1 MEVSADLL
9 DDFLHSIYEG
19 FDTANE
25 IEPKMW
31 RELQR
36 TMNEAAAEGLARGEY
51 QPRHNDRF
59 LDAMRHGNEVF
70 AAFKVHAMG
79 KAMAD
84 KLRDSNGNI
93 KPFEK
98 WSNDIRTIAS
108 HHTGAWLRTEYNTA
122 VLRAHAAADW
132 QEFIENKDIFPN
144 LRWMATTSPDA
155 EASHRS
161 YWEKKLTLPI
171 EHPFWE
177 KHHPQDRW
185 NCKCMLEATDDP
197 ATPVDVVEDMPT
209 PQPQRGL
216 DNNPGKDGHLINDTH
231 PYFPEKCAQ
240 CPYYKPRGVKNR
252 IRAVFVAHKKDC
264 FNCEYVNA
272 KLPDGYKQDE
282 EYKGRLL
289 ISNTADSKDLDSNI
303 KVSHSLLSSFP
314 DMKIKVRPHVQE
326 QGVSNPELEI
336 NGMVADNKMIKGE
349 KGITAAFQ
357 KAIKQGCQ
365 VVVIDLDARL
375 KKLNAFE
382 LAKYI
387 SWRKAD
393 FVEGTMK
400 ECYVVFNGKGIKITP
415 DTQDKVEIREA
426 LKQLGP

>member
-9 DDFLHSIYEG
+9 GDFLHTIYEG
-19 FDTANE
+19 FDTSDE

-31 RELQR
+31 RALQR

-84 KLRDSNGNI
+84 KLCDANGNI
-93 KPFEK
+93 KPFEQ
-98 WSNDIRTIAS
+98 WSNDVRTIAS

-132 QEFIENKDIFPN
+132 QEFVENRDIFPN
-144 LRWMATTSPDA
+144 LRWMPTTSPDA

-197 ATPVDVVEDMPT
+197 ATPADVVEDMPA

-231 PYFPEKCAQ
+231 PYFPQSCAKC
-240 CPYYKPRGVKNR
+240 PFHKPKGIGAKLRT
-252 IRAVFVAHKKDC
+252 VFSNQKKDC
-264 FNCEYVNA
+264 FNCRYIDKVLPTDHKGSITKYDKKEWEYT
-272 KLPDGYKQDE
+272 Y
-282 EYKGRLL
+282 
-289 ISNTADSKDLDSNI
+289 TSKNGFVVTQKERVKESEKSPQEKEKYEKEKNMC
-303 KVSHSLLSSFP
+303 KV
-314 DMKIKVRPHVQE
+314 I
-326 QGVSNPELEI
+326 
-336 NGMVADNKMIKGE
+336 ADNGHIVEHLSDKKESGQTYD
-349 KGITAAFQ
+349 ITIDGTPADLKCITGGAGNIVKYAT
-357 KAIKQGCQ
+357 KALRKQGG
-365 VVVIDLDARL
+365 
-375 KKLNAFE
+375 
-382 LAKYI
+382 
-387 SWRKAD
+387 KA
-393 FVEGTMK
+393 
-400 ECYVVFNGKGIKITP
+400 VVFQIPSHAQEYYKAFNDAKNKLEHEGKIYFYIAEEMILKEIK
-415 DTQDKVEIREA
+415 
-426 LKQLGP
+426 

>member
-9 DDFLHSIYEG
+9 GDFLHTIYEG
-19 FDTANE
+19 FDSSKE

-36 TMNEAAAEGLARGEY
+36 TMNEAAAEGLTRGEY

-98 WSNDIRTIAS
+98 WSNDVRTIAS

-144 LRWMATTSPDA
+144 LRWMPTTSPDA
-155 EASHRS
+155 EVSHRS

-231 PYFPEKCAQ
+231 PYFPENCAR

-252 IRAVFVAHKKDC
+252 IRAMFVAHKKDC
-264 FNCEYVNA
+264 FNCEYIDNV
-272 KLPDGYKQDE
+272 LPASSRTDLSKYGEKEWEHTYVSDNGAVVTQRERIIEAEQNKQE
-282 EYKGRLL
+282 KEKYTKEK
-289 ISNTADSKDLDSNI
+289 SMC
-303 KVSHSLLSSFP
+303 KVL
-314 DMKIKVRPHVQE
+314 
-326 QGVSNPELEI
+326 
-336 NGMVADNKMIKGE
+336 ADNGHVIEHLSDTKRTDGLTYD
-349 KGITAAFQ
+349 ITIDGMPADL
-357 KAIKQGCQ
+357 KQVDGGAGNI
-365 VVVIDLDARL
+365 V
-375 KKLNAFE
+375 
-382 LAKYI
+382 KYA
-387 SWRKAD
+387 RKALTRQGGKAVVFQLPSHEQKYYD
-393 FVEGTMK
+393 AINEVRRKVEGKIYFYFADEKVLK
-400 ECYVVFNGKGIKITP
+400 EIK
-415 DTQDKVEIREA
+415 
-426 LKQLGP
+426 

>member
-9 DDFLHSIYEG
+9 GDFLHTIYEG
-19 FDTANE
+19 FDTSKE

-31 RELQR
+31 RALQR
-36 TMNEAAAEGLARGEY
+36 AMNEAAAEGLARGDY

-59 LDAMRHGNEVF
+59 LNAMRHGNEVF

-79 KAMAD
+79 KAMAE
-84 KLRDSNGNI
+84 KLRDVGGNI
-93 KPFEK
+93 KPFEQ
-98 WSNDIRTIAS
+98 WSNDVRTIAS

-132 QEFIENKDIFPN
+132 QEFVENKDIFPN
-144 LRWMATTSPDA
+144 LRWMPTTSPDA

-161 YWEKKLTLPI
+161 YWEKKLTLPV

-197 ATPVDVVEDMPT
+197 ATPADVVEDMPT

-240 CPYYKPRGVKNR
+240 CPFYKPRGVKNR

-264 FNCEYVNA
+264 FNCPYIDGCIDRA
-272 KLPDGYKQDE
+272 KE
-282 EYKGRLL
+282 
-289 ISNTADSKDLDSNI
+289 
-303 KVSHSLLSSFP
+303 V
-314 DMKIKVRPHVQE
+314 
-326 QGVSNPELEI
+326 
-336 NGMVADNKMIKGE
+336 
-349 KGITAAFQ
+349 
-357 KAIKQGCQ
+357 
-365 VVVIDLDARL
+365 
-375 KKLNAFE
+375 KKLLRERAKEIRKEAAYLKETTLQNKEFE
-382 LAKYI
+382 HEVII
-387 SWRKAD
+387 SGA
-393 FVEGTMK
+393 GIK
-400 ECYVVFNGKGIKITP
+400 EWLNQPHKHMREKNELLLKFDEVFNKAQYIGTTMDGKDRAGVANNHIFEIELCKEKSWIIVHEMEWGEYMVHSISDSPTIKKHT
-415 DTQDKVEIREA
+415 KKE
-426 LKQLGP
+426 